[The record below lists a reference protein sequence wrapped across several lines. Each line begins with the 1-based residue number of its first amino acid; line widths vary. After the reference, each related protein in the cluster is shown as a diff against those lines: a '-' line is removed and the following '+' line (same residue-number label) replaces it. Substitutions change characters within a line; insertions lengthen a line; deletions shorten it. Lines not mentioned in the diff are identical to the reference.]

1 MTEATPPSME
11 DSLPQ
16 ADWSFERDQ
25 DLVRCLK
32 SIFYEDYSVVPQG
45 NDELSDAV
53 RKVAKKLA
61 AGSRNELRRAV
72 SLSVK
77 ASETA
82 SLSAHRL
89 SDLRQLDLQVQSVAA
104 AAEEMAASAK
114 SIGGY
119 SNNISAHAREAE
131 TAVNS
136 VAEASGEAVSRMN
149 RISGTVSQMQEKVT
163 AFARFSERIEVM
175 SGDIKTI
182 AEQTNLLSLNAA
194 VEAARAGEA
203 GRGFAVVAAEVKKLA
218 EQTKTSTNEINNI
231 LTQLHSGTQSVLAS
245 MEECTAAVKAGHG
258 AIGEVNRRIDEI
270 RHKIVSVGENTA
282 SISNTLHEQESAA
295 GSVAS
300 SVASIAGDTNAAVSD
315 IETILD
321 EMQEVEKLISVQLN
335 NLAEQNIPDKT
346 VQLAKSDHALW
357 KRRLASMIIGR
368 EGLNPAE
375 LANQHTCRLGKWYDK
390 VDNPECRAAPAFKR
404 LAAPHRLVHE
414 HGILAARHFNDG
426 NLDMALAEIAK
437 VEAAS
442 KDVLRLLGELS
453 CD

>member
-1 MTEATPPSME
+1 M
-11 DSLPQ
+11 
-16 ADWSFERDQ
+16 
-25 DLVRCLK
+25 
-32 SIFYEDYSVVPQG
+32 PQG
-45 NDELSDAV
+45 DDELSEAV

-61 AGSRNELRRAV
+61 AGRQADLRRAV
-72 SLSVK
+72 NLSVK

-82 SLSAHRL
+82 ALSAHRL
-89 SDLRQLDLQVQSVAA
+89 LDLRCLDEKVQSVAA

-119 SNNISAHAREAE
+119 SNNISAHAHEAE

-136 VAEASGEAVSRMN
+136 VVEASGEAVTKMN
-149 RISGTVSQMQEKVT
+149 GISGTVGQMQEKVN
-163 AFARFSERIEVM
+163 AFARFSEQIEVM

-203 GRGFAVVAAEVKKLA
+203 GRGFGVVAAEVKKLA

-231 LTQLHSGTQSVLAS
+231 LAQLHSGTQSVLAS

-270 RHKIVSVGENTA
+270 RDKIVSVGENTT
-282 SISNTLHEQESAA
+282 SISRTLHEQDSAA
-295 GSVAS
+295 GSVATS
-300 SVASIAGDTNAAVSD
+300 IAAIAGDTNAAVAD
-315 IETILD
+315 IETIIG
-321 EMQEVEKLISVQLN
+321 EMLKVETLVSVQLST
-335 NLAEQNIPDKT
+335 LAEQNINNKT
-346 VQLAKSDHALW
+346 VLLAQSDHALW
-357 KRRLASMIIGR
+357 KRRLASMIIGW
-368 EGLNPAE
+368 EGLNPKE

-390 VDNPECRAAPAFKR
+390 MDDPKYLKNPAFKR

-414 HGILAARHFNDG
+414 HGIQAVRYFNEG
-426 NLDMALAEIAK
+426 QPDMAVAEIAK

-442 KDVLRLLGELS
+442 KDVLRLLAELAGN
-453 CD
+453 